1 MRKCTIFLMLL
12 CMHCIARGQTGFNYR
27 YWFDNDYNTV
37 YTGYSAADEWQV
49 EADLSGLDESLH
61 AIHIQVVDEK
71 GVESAPVT
79 RFFLKAR
86 YNSAVHGYYWFDNDH
101 TVRPLSGQ
109 GQGIFSIDVSKLPEG
124 FHTFYYQVE
133 DNDGALSSVVSRMFF
148 KVVVPESARYRC
160 WVDDD
165 FSTMTVGKYVGEPVL
180 VDISQISEGYHIM
193 RAQIEGATPSAVSS
207 RPFVKIPQTEGV
219 EYLKCLSIVD
229 GQLYRIEDVPSTG
242 GIIDWEFDVSSLP
255 QGFHQMQVQVVTPSG
270 AATSTYDAF
279 FLRTTTND
287 ELADMK
293 CVYSIDGNEFNTEA
307 GRMSNGVF
315 HCDLDVAH
323 LNDGL
328 HRISYM
334 LTNGEGVETKIQ
346 TQFFVKIPVGG
357 NGITQYWY
365 WLNDNEADKTVV
377 KLEERINPYQLIGLL
392 PVESVPIRS
401 SLFHFEVDEEKG
413 PMLYAKNEFH
423 VRFYDASGRLVDA
436 TKEYLDYNVS
446 EKVTSTEEIKRTQT
460 FARPTENGIKWFTLQ
475 ACEGDTI
482 AFRSSQALSLQVFS
496 PSGKELYAT
505 SGAESVKWG
514 GCHTWE
520 DGTHYVAVH
529 DVTGSRTN
537 VTLDYMHMD
546 KYDVVDQDVRVVGN
560 GGCSTITFYGNGFSD
575 LYAVDLVSANGDT
588 IHCGYID
595 HISDATV
602 ETIFDFY
609 GVDLGKYYGVFYFTE
624 ENRKV
629 DNIVQVEEAEDILL
643 KSKVS
648 YPNQYLRNTTVTY
661 TLKVENQGN
670 MTAYRVPLYVY
681 ISSSTEEG
689 LEKIDIDGLNLPKL
703 LDGLDRDSIP
713 GEWLEYEERIGDGHY
728 FITTEGYDDD
738 LKDSV
743 TIRSAYFFVDI
754 APQSTKSISL
764 TLHANEYVSVWFTL
778 PKDVAAMSAQDIIP
792 QNAPSRASRASVKE
806 HYCCIRERVECVGG
820 LIGDAVGF
828 ANTIGGL
835 TGIPHA
841 KALAIADCAV
851 GTLNTVISAAGEIAC
866 GENNVEESF
875 YEKLKRLKDGISISG
890 TIVGCFEKF
899 LKGSQ
904 LLKIGDL
911 SSFIGTATHATT
923 WADCATAFSEKKP
936 NCPPNPGGGGGGS
949 QPVNSFDPNEIYG
962 YLSPSGSKFIAKDS
976 IEAVDYRIE
985 FENDTAFA
993 TSSAHVVEI
1002 RDTLDARFFELATFA
1017 PTYISIGEKREQLD
1031 GTPNFV
1037 RTVDMRPQ
1045 INTVV
1050 QVEGQY
1056 DEQTGIARWL
1066 FTSLDPMT
1074 MEPTDDVMQGFLPVN
1089 HDGTSGIGDVAY
1101 RIGLKKG
1108 LDDGTVIT
1116 NRASIVFDSN
1126 EPILTPTWTNIL
1138 DGSAPTSAFI
1148 SVEELNDTVIRLK
1161 WKGNDGESPAWR
1173 YSLAVQAVEDTEWF
1187 EFLTNTTDTV
1197 LDYRYYRDIDY
1208 GFCVLATDSAGNV
1221 ESTEWTRKAE
1231 FMREYI
1237 AGDADKSGAVNL
1249 LDLNLT
1255 LSYILGNEV
1264 SGCDMLQMDANGD
1277 GGINVLDIN
1286 AILQIILNADGEA
1299 ATLRKRDNGVIR
1311 IINTKVL

>member
-1 MRKCTIFLMLL
+1 MRKIMLCLCLL
-12 CMHCIARGQTGFNYR
+12 CIGTIARGQTSYEYVYWLDNDMALGRMSATSGNSWQTDVDVAYLSDGLHSLHIQVRNTDSVDVWSSPVTRYFIKQTAQSEEMTYR
-27 YWFDNDYNTV
+27 YWFDNDNATMV
-37 YTGYSAADEWQV
+37 ANNEELAW
-49 EADLSGLDESLH
+49 L
-61 AIHIQVVDEK
+61 
-71 GVESAPVT
+71 
-79 RFFLKAR
+79 
-86 YNSAVHGYYWFDNDH
+86 
-101 TVRPLSGQ
+101 
-109 GQGIFSIDVSKLPEG
+109 DVSALDDGLHMLHVMAEG
-124 FHTFYYQVE
+124 TVATQTLSYQF
-133 DNDGALSSVVSRMFF
+133 L
-148 KVVVPESARYRC
+148 
-160 WVDDD
+160 
-165 FSTMTVGKYVGEPVL
+165 
-180 VDISQISEGYHIM
+180 
-193 RAQIEGATPSAVSS
+193 
-207 RPFVKIPQTEGV
+207 KIPQTDGV
-219 EYLKCLSIVD
+219 DYLHCLCYLD
-229 GQLYRIEDVPSTG
+229 GKLYHQERVASSG
-242 GIIDWEFDVSSLP
+242 GIVHWEFDVSELA
-255 QGFHQMQVQVVTPSG
+255 QGIHNIQVQTVTPSG
-270 AATSTYDAF
+270 AATGLYESM
-279 FLRTTTND
+279 FLRTTTHA
-287 ELADMK
+287 EMASLK
-293 CVYSIDGNEFNTEA
+293 CFYTIDGAESYIEA
-307 GRMSNGVF
+307 GTYADGAF
-315 HCDLDVAH
+315 HFDLEVSTLD
-323 LNDGL
+323 DGL
-328 HRISYM
+328 HQLAYM
-334 LTNGEGVETKIQ
+334 LVGDNGVSTKVSSA
-346 TQFFVKIPVGG
+346 FFMKTPLGG

-365 WLNDNEADKTVV
+365 WLNDDDANKTVV
-377 KLEERINPYQLIGLL
+377 KLEERTNPYQLIGLL

-423 VRFYDASGRLVDA
+423 VRFFDATGRLVDA

-446 EKVTSTEEIKRTQT
+446 EKVTGLVEIKRTQT
-460 FARPTENGIKWFTLQ
+460 FARPAENSIKWFTLQ
-475 ACEGDTI
+475 ACQGDTI

-496 PSGKELYAT
+496 PSGKEIYAA

-529 DVTGSRTN
+529 DVTGSQPN
-537 VTLDYMHMD
+537 VTLDYLHMD

-575 LYAVDLVSANGDT
+575 LYAVDLVNASGDT
-588 IHCGYID
+588 IHCGYIN
-595 HISDATV
+595 HVSDATI

-609 GVDLGKYYGVFYFTE
+609 GADLSEYHGVFYFTE
-624 ENRKV
+624 EMRKV
-629 DNIVQVEEAEDILL
+629 ESVVQVEEAEEILL

-661 TLKVENQGN
+661 TLEVDNQGN

-689 LEKIDIDGLNLPKL
+689 IGKIDIDGLNLPKL

-713 GEWLEYEERIGDGHY
+713 VEWLEYEERIGDGHY

-743 TIRSAYFFVDI
+743 TIRSAYFFVDV

-764 TLHANEYVSVWFTL
+764 TLHANEYVNAWFTL
-778 PKDVAAMSAQDIIP
+778 PKNVAAMSAQDIIP
-792 QNAPSRASRASVKE
+792 QNAPRMMASRASIKE

-820 LIGDAVGF
+820 LIGDVVGF

-851 GTLNTVISAAGEIAC
+851 GMLNTVISAAGEIAC

-875 YEKLKRLKDGISISG
+875 YDKLKRLKDGISISG

-899 LKGSQ
+899 LSGSQ
-904 LLKIGDL
+904 LMKIGDL
-911 SSFIGTATHATT
+911 SAFVGLSTHATT
-923 WADCATAFSEKKP
+923 WADCAIAFSEKKP

-949 QPVNSFDPNEIYG
+949 EPVNSWDPNEIYG

-993 TSSAHVVEI
+993 TSAAHVVEI
-1002 RDTLDARFFELATFA
+1002 RDTLDARFFELGTFA
-1017 PTYISIGEKREQLD
+1017 PTYISIGDKREQLD

-1045 INTVV
+1045 VNTVV

-1089 HDGTSGIGDVAY
+1089 YDGTSGVGDVAY

-1108 LDDGTVIT
+1108 MDDGTLIT
-1116 NRASIVFDSN
+1116 NRASIVFDNN
-1126 EPILTPTWTNIL
+1126 EPILTPTWINIV
-1138 DGSAPTSAFI
+1138 DGSAPTSEFI

-1161 WKGNDGESPAWR
+1161 WKGNDGESAAWR
-1173 YSLAVQAVEDTEWF
+1173 YSLAVQAVKGTQWY
-1187 EFLTNTTDTV
+1187 EFLSNTTDTMI
-1197 LDYRYYRDIDY
+1197 DYRYYRDIDY
-1208 GFCVLATDSAGNV
+1208 CFSVLATDSAGNV
-1221 ESTEWTRKAE
+1221 ENAGKWVPKAE

-1237 AGDADKSGAVNL
+1237 AGDADRSGSVNL

-1255 LSYILGNEV
+1255 LSHILGSEV

-1277 GGINVLDIN
+1277 GSINVLDIN
-1286 AILQIILNADGEA
+1286 AILQIILDADGEA

>member
-1 MRKCTIFLMLL
+1 MRKSLL
-12 CMHCIARGQTGFNYR
+12 CFCLLCLSIVARGQTSYEYAYWVDNTLASGRMSVTSGDSWQTDIDVSYLNEGFHSLHVQVRDEKGRWSAPVTRYFYKLPKTDNLVYR
-27 YWFDNDYNTV
+27 YWFDT
-37 YTGYSAADEWQV
+37 
-49 EADLSGLDESLH
+49 
-61 AIHIQVVDEK
+61 
-71 GVESAPVT
+71 
-79 RFFLKAR
+79 
-86 YNSAVHGYYWFDNDH
+86 DNE
-101 TVRPLSGQ
+101 TLVCNNEEVMWL
-109 GQGIFSIDVSKLPEG
+109 DVSKLDDG
-124 FHTFYYQVE
+124 MHTLHIQPGDEV
-133 DNDGALSSVVSRMFF
+133 STSVVNFHF
-148 KVVVPESARYRC
+148 
-160 WVDDD
+160 
-165 FSTMTVGKYVGEPVL
+165 L
-180 VDISQISEGYHIM
+180 
-193 RAQIEGATPSAVSS
+193 
-207 RPFVKIPQTEGV
+207 KIPQVVGV
-219 EYLKCLSIVD
+219 DYMTCLCYID
-229 GQLYRIEDVPSTG
+229 GNLYHQERVAQMGDVLPWT
-242 GIIDWEFDVSSLP
+242 FDVSGMEEGIHSIRI
-255 QGFHQMQVQVVTPSG
+255 QVVSPAGVASSVYESMFVRSIT
-270 AATSTYDAF
+270 D
-279 FLRTTTND
+279 D
-287 ELADMK
+287 ELASLDFLYTIDDK
-293 CVYSIDGNEFNTEA
+293 EGEVCEGVYVDGAYHF
-307 GRMSNGVF
+307 
-315 HCDLDVAH
+315 DLDVSA
-323 LNDGL
+323 LEDGIHKL
-328 HRISYM
+328 SYTLVGEDGIS
-334 LTNGEGVETKIQ
+334 TKFVSR
-346 TQFFVKIPVGG
+346 FFVKSPLGG
-357 NGITQYWY
+357 SGITQYWY
-365 WLNDNEADKTVV
+365 WVNDNNEGKKVV
-377 KLEERINPYQLIGLL
+377 KFDERVNPLQLIALL
-392 PVESVPIRS
+392 PVESAPIRS
-401 SLFHFEVDEEKG
+401 SLFHFEVDEKQG
-413 PMLYAKNEFH
+413 PMIYAKNEFH
-423 VRFYDASGRLVDA
+423 IRFFDENVRPVDV
-436 TKEYLDYNVS
+436 TRQYIDYQVGEEVDNL
-446 EKVTSTEEIKRTQT
+446 TEIKSSQT
-460 FARPTENGIKWFTLQ
+460 IERPLEDEIKWFTLQ
-475 ACEGDTI
+475 AREGDTI
-482 AFRSSQALSLQVFS
+482 SLRASQALTLQVFS
-496 PSGKELYAT
+496 PSGKEVYSAL
-505 SGAESVKWG
+505 GAESVKWG
-514 GCHTWE
+514 GIHTWE
-520 DGTHYVAVH
+520 EGTYYVALH
-529 DVTGSRTN
+529 DVAGSQSK
-537 VTLDYMHMD
+537 VTLYYNHMD
-546 KYDVVDQDVRVVGN
+546 KYDVVNQDVKIVGN

-575 LYAVDLVSANGDT
+575 LYAVDLVGTSGDT

-595 HISDATV
+595 HISDAVV
-602 ETIFDFY
+602 EVVADFNGAASSMYDGIFH
-609 GVDLGKYYGVFYFTE
+609 FTGE
-624 ENRKV
+624 KRMVNQVMR
-629 DNIVQVEEAEDILL
+629 VQEAKDIQLN
-643 KSKVS
+643 SKVS
-648 YPNQYLRNTTVTY
+648 YPKQYLRNTSVTY
-661 TLKVENQGN
+661 TLKIQNIGN
-670 MTAYRVPLYVY
+670 MTAYRVPLYIY
-681 ISSSTEEG
+681 MSSQTEEG
-689 LEKIDIDGLNLPKL
+689 IWNIDIDGLNLPKL
-703 LDGLDRDSIP
+703 LDGLDRDSLSA
-713 GEWLEYEERIGDGHY
+713 EWLEYEKQIGDGHY
-728 FITTEGYDDD
+728 FVTVPGYDADV
-738 LKDSV
+738 KDSV
-743 TIRSAYFFVDI
+743 IVRSGYFFVDI
-754 APQSTKSISL
+754 APNSTKTILLNL
-764 TLHANEYVSVWFTL
+764 TSNEYVDVRFTL
-778 PKDVAAMSAQDIIP
+778 PKSMAPMTAKNVLPQHAQQMRTSSSSA
-792 QNAPSRASRASVKE
+792 VE

-1002 RDTLDARFFELATFA
+1002 RDTLDARFFELTTFA
-1017 PTYISIGEKREQLD
+1017 PTYISIGEKCEQLD

-1050 QVEGQY
+1050 QVEGEY

-1197 LDYRYYRDIDY
+1197 LDYRYYRDTDY

-1264 SGCDMLQMDANGD
+1264 SGCDMLQMDVNGD
-1277 GGINVLDIN
+1277 GSINVLDIN